1 MPARSRALRRRS
13 RPPGGDCLG
22 ACDNR
27 AVAAPAKLRGVN
39 LGGWL
44 VLEKWMTPSLFAGR
58 AATDETSWC
67 AELGAGAAAV
77 LRHHWDHFITRDDF
91 AWLAAAGINAVRIP
105 VGHWILGPPYPWHP
119 AYGTARTPFVPG
131 GIDVLDRA
139 LDWAAACG
147 LRVLIDLHAA
157 PGCQNGFDNGGI
169 KDTCDWAARAEYVD
183 FSVDLLG
190 RLAARYRAHPALWG
204 IEVLNEP
211 RWDIPT
217 ATLADYYRRACAAIR
232 THLPA
237 DRATVVFHDGFRP
250 HGEFAGLLADPAFA
264 GTALDVHRYQCFE
277 RADLDL
283 DAAGHVRKAAVDW
296 AREAQQIQHDLAV
309 PALAG
314 EWSLGLDLRVV
325 SLWADGPFDH
335 ALTALDP
342 FQADVALRAYG
353 AAQLLAFEQYAG
365 WFFWSYRTET
375 TPAWCFREA
384 VARGWLPAAFQ

>member
-1 MPARSRALRRRS
+1 
-13 RPPGGDCLG
+13 
-22 ACDNR
+22 
-27 AVAAPAKLRGVN
+27 
-39 LGGWL
+39 
-44 VLEKWMTPSLFAGR
+44 
-58 AATDETSWC
+58 
-67 AELGAGAAAV
+67 
-77 LRHHWDHFITRDDF
+77 
-91 AWLAAAGINAVRIP
+91 
-105 VGHWILGPPYPWHP
+105 
-119 AYGTARTPFVPG
+119 
-131 GIDVLDRA
+131 
-139 LDWAAACG
+139 
-147 LRVLIDLHAA
+147 VLIDLHAA

-237 DRATVVFHDGFRP
+237 DRTTVVFHDGFRP
-250 HGEFAGLLADPAFA
+250 HGEFAALFAGPAFA

-353 AAQLLAFEQYAG
+353 AAQLLAFEHYAG